1 MSVLYVGSGPTADA
15 PGLVI
20 TDEPCPSC
28 GWPETIV
35 HAHLDGRV
43 LLGCASCEVERN
55 PPVRGTSVPNPAHT
69 P

>member
-1 MSVLYVGSGPTADA
+1 MSVLYVGPGPTEEA

-20 TDEPCPSC
+20 TDDSCPSC

-43 LLGCASCEVERN
+43 DLGCASCEAVRN
-55 PPVRGTSVPNPAHT
+55 PPISGSS
-69 P
+69 

>member
-1 MSVLYVGSGPTADA
+1 MTVIYVGPGPTEET

-20 TDEPCPSC
+20 TDERCPSC

-43 LLGCASCEVERN
+43 ELGCASCEV
-55 PPVRGTSVPNPAHT
+55 VRTSPISRSSG
-69 P
+69 